1 MPIKTLLAFGLLFV
15 LVPTA
20 VLGQPGYRKG
30 QASAAEVLMLP
41 QFCWW
46 EFNAAYKDSER
57 QIQNCGVGM
66 NHYCVALL
74 GFNRSQSTPDR
85 GRKIQGLQGALR
97 EVEYTLG
104 WMKRNNTMD
113 TCSIRDHVLQSYT
126 KVRLAF
132 PNAGMP
138 VPPDNFPVQHN
149 TPIPVPSAG
158 SPSDG
163 HKPTEEPNRS
173 AEPPAQSTETP
184 AEAAPIPP
192 KIGSPT
198 SPYCR
203 FCPD

>member
-1 MPIKTLLAFGLLFV
+1 MPKRTLLAFGLLFV

-20 VLGQPGYRKG
+20 VLAQPGYRQG

-46 EFNAAYKDSER
+46 EFNAAYKDLG

-74 GFNRSQSTPDR
+74 GFNRSQSTSDR
-85 GRKIQGLQGALR
+85 VKKIQGLKGALR

-104 WMKRNNTMD
+104 WMKRENTMD
-113 TCSIRDHVLQSYT
+113 TCSIREHVLQSYK

-138 VPPDNFPVQHN
+138 VPPDNFPVQHSS
-149 TPIPVPSAG
+149 PITVPSTG
-158 SPSDG
+158 MPSDR
-163 HKPTEEPNRS
+163 HKPTEDPNRS
-173 AEPPAQSTETP
+173 AEPLEPTTEMP
-184 AEAAPIPP
+184 AEAASTSP
-192 KIGSPT
+192 KIGTPT
-198 SPYCR
+198 NPYCR